1 MKLLVTG
8 GMGFIGSNFVR
19 LALETTDYEIVN
31 LDKLTYA
38 ANPASL
44 NDIKVNKRYKLVKGD
59 ICDRSV
65 VKKAMEGVDVVLNF
79 AAESHVD
86 RSLNDLN
93 PFIESNIKG
102 TTTLLDA
109 ALNSKASLFIQIS
122 TDEVYGQIMSGS
134 FTEKDLLHPRN
145 PYSASKASAEM
156 FVNAFKETYGLPTM
170 ITRSSNNY
178 GPYQFPEKV
187 LPLFITNLI
196 ENKKVPLYGE
206 GKQVREWTHVE
217 DNCRG
222 ILTAIKK
229 GKKGEIYNIASGEE
243 LTNLEMTKR
252 VLKEFGKGEEMIQRV
267 EDRKGH
273 DFRYSLDGSKLR
285 ELGWK
290 PKYCFEEGLKKTIDW
305 YKQNETWWKS
315 LKK

>member
-1 MKLLVTG
+1 M
-8 GMGFIGSNFVR
+8 
-19 LALETTDYEIVN
+19 D
-31 LDKLTYA
+31 
-38 ANPASL
+38 
-44 NDIKVNKRYKLVKGD
+44 
-59 ICDRSV
+59 
-65 VKKAMEGVDVVLNF
+65 GVDVVLNF

-86 RSLNDLN
+86 RSLNDLT

-102 TTTLLDA
+102 TTTLLNA

-134 FTEKDLLHPRN
+134 FTEEDLLQPRN

-196 ENKKVPLYGE
+196 EGKKVPLYGE

-217 DNCRG
+217 DNCQG

-243 LTNLEMTKR
+243 LTNIEMTKR
-252 VLKEFGKGEEMIQRV
+252 VLKEFGKGDEMIQRV

-290 PKYCFEEGLKKTIDW
+290 PKYRFEKGLKKTIDW
-305 YKQNETWWKS
+305 YKKNESWWKP